1 MDALFSTKYMPT
13 PDASELIRL
22 LCGEAIFGRD
32 IDSKILQASNEVS
45 ARLMFEVFMRC
56 DTGRVGWAQEF
67 ADALMEMTTGGLSGL
82 IGFDDGRGQGVGSDG
97 EDLPADDSAT
107 ASDFYL
113 RLEFTDEDAS
123 YYQFH
128 LFPPLD
134 EPFVQGAARKR
145 EGASQHLM
153 VTLSH
158 PNDLQVFI
166 QNLRSNPHLKAVHDS
181 TAEVF
186 NAAPSHGV

>member
-1 MDALFSTKYMPT
+1 MLT
-13 PDASELIRL
+13 PDPSELFRL
-22 LCGEAIFGRD
+22 LSGEQVFGRD
-32 IDSKILQASNEVS
+32 TDSKILQAANEVS
-45 ARLMFEVFMRC
+45 ARAMFEMFRRC
-56 DTGRVGWAQEF
+56 DASRNGWAAEF
-67 ADALMEMTTGGLSGL
+67 GDELMEIATGDPSVL
-82 IGFDDGRGQGVGSDG
+82 IGFDDGRRQGLDSDG
-97 EDLPADDSAT
+97 EDLPEDDSSM

-134 EPFVQGAARKR
+134 EPFIQGASRKR
-145 EGASQHLM
+145 EGACQHLM
-153 VTLSH
+153 VTLAR

-166 QNLRSNPHLKAVHDS
+166 QHLRSNPHLKEVHDS

-186 NAAPSHGV
+186 HAAPSHAI